1 VKTELSSGGENEV
14 VLAVE
19 VPRDAVRTM
28 YERTLTRLSREAQVP
43 GFRKGRVPK
52 QVVVNQLGSE
62 YIRGQ
67 ALNDSLP
74 EWYESA
80 LETTEIDAVS
90 MPEIDFEKYDEDA
103 DFSFTAKVQV
113 RPTPVLGE
121 YKGLRTPKRAAEIT
135 DAQIELQLA
144 QLQERFASLTP
155 VEDRKVVAGDFL
167 LMDLAGSAGGQPIEG
182 AEAKDYMVQV
192 GDGNLIPG
200 FEENLLGL
208 AVGEEKEFEVTFP
221 ADYHAEEL
229 QNKPATFKV
238 AVKEIKEKA
247 VPELDDAFAA
257 DASEFETIAEL
268 RADVR
273 RRLEEMQA
281 EAVEREFRVRAVD
294 GAVGNASVTVPP
306 AMVEREAHHLYH
318 DLEHTVSEQG
328 MEMKTYLEALE
339 KTEEEI
345 EEELKP
351 RAEMIVRRRLVLE
364 AICAAENM
372 QVSDDELRERIKAD
386 AEAVGRDG
394 DQLVLDV
401 YKSGR
406 QDLLRDELLMA
417 KAVDLIVESAV
428 PTEMTEAAEVTE

>member
-1 VKTELSSGGENEV
+1 VKTEVRPGAENEV

-28 YERTLTRLSREAQVP
+28 FERTLTRLSREAQFP

-52 QVVVNQLGSE
+52 QVVVGHLGIE

-80 LETTEIDAVS
+80 LETTEVDAVS
-90 MPEIDFEKYDEDA
+90 MPEVDFEKYDEDA

-121 YKGLRTPKRAAEIT
+121 YKGLKTPRRTFEVT
-135 DAQIELQLA
+135 DAQVEVQLA
-144 QLQERFASLTP
+144 QLQERFATLKP
-155 VEDRKVVAGDFL
+155 VEDRIVADGDFV
-167 LMDLAGSAGGQPIEG
+167 LMDLEGSADGQPIEG
-182 AEAKDYMVQV
+182 AEAKDYMVQI
-192 GDGNLIPG
+192 GDSNLIPG
-200 FEENLLGL
+200 FEENLIGLGI
-208 AVGEEKEFEVTFP
+208 GDTKEFEVTFP
-221 ADYHAEEL
+221 ADYHAEQL
-229 QNKPATFKV
+229 QDKPAMFKV
-238 AVKEIKEKA
+238 TVKELKEKT
-247 VPELDDAFAA
+247 VPDLDDAFAA
-257 DASEFETIAEL
+257 EASEFETIDEL

-273 RRLEEMQA
+273 RRLNEMQTGA
-281 EAVEREFRVRAVD
+281 AEREFRARAVD
-294 GAVGNASVTVPP
+294 GAVANATVAVPP

-318 DLEHTVSEQG
+318 DLETTVGEQG

-351 RAEMIVRRRLVLE
+351 RAEIIVKRRLVLE

-386 AEAVGRDG
+386 GEALGRDG
-394 DQLVLDV
+394 DQLVVDV
-401 YKSGR
+401 YASGR

-428 PTEMTEAAEVTE
+428 PTELTESAEVTE